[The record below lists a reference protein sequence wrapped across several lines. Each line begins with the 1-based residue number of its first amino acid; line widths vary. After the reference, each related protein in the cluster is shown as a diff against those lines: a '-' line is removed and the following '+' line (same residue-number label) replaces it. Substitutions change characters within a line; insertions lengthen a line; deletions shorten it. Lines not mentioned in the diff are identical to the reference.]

1 LARVVH
7 HFLFPMCVLGA
18 TNWQQKSAEIEENEA
33 SRPTAG

>member
-1 LARVVH
+1 
-7 HFLFPMCVLGA
+7 LGA